1 MGKLKHTEELD
12 VLVNDDGGLVVIDAV
27 ATILASKAIFFRG
40 EEDPSIILLIIELQ
54 YSCILHYL

>member
-12 VLVNDDGGLVVIDAV
+12 VLVNDDGGLVVVDAV

-40 EEDPSIILLIIELQ
+40 EEDPSIIVIIFEL
-54 YSCILHYL
+54 YNTP

>member
-12 VLVNDDGGLVVIDAV
+12 VLVNDDGGLVVVDTV

-40 EEDPSIILLIIELQ
+40 EEDPSIKVIIIELK